1 MPRSGSKHSQ
11 EGFARD
17 KPPETSR
24 KEIKDAYLPTPYFRF
39 ASVPPRPCDRG
50 EGEGWME
57 EEVEEKVEMVKDDD
71 EGGGGEG
78 GKSF

>member
-1 MPRSGSKHSQ
+1 MVRNIPR
-11 EGFARD
+11 RD
-17 KPPETSR
+17 LRATNHRRRVGR
-24 KEIKDAYLPTPYFRF
+24 KLKTRIFQLRISVSPAYRR
-39 ASVPPRPCDRG
+39 VPAIGG